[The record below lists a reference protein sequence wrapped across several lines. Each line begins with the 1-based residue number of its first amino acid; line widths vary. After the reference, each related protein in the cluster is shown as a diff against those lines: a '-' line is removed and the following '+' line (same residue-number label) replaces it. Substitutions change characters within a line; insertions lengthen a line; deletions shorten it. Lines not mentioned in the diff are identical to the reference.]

1 MISLPIPPKIIHKEG
16 NAAIFEI
23 EGLYPGYGLTLG
35 NALRRVLLSSL
46 PGAAVVSVKIK
57 GVDHEFS
64 TIPFVAEDVVELILN
79 LKEIRF
85 KIYGNEP
92 QIISLAV
99 KGEKEVKA
107 GDFKTP
113 SQVEIVNPEHH
124 IATLTDRRANLE
136 IEAVVEKGWGY
147 VPTEARKKEKL
158 AIGNIA
164 VDAIFSPIKKI
175 NYEVENM
182 RVGDRTDYNRLRVHI
197 ETDGTI
203 TPEEA
208 LKQAAKIL
216 VNQFRVLAEE
226 ETDELGEEGREVQE
240 AEKKQKTRKTEDSEE
255 VTKTKVEDMK
265 LSLRTINV
273 LAKNGVK
280 TAGGLLR
287 YSEKGL
293 KEMEGMGDAGI
304 KEIKKALKKLGLS
317 LKEEKE

>member
-1 MISLPIPPKIIHKEG
+1 MISLPIPPKIIRKEG
-16 NAAIFEI
+16 NEAVFEI

-64 TIPFVAEDVVELILN
+64 TLPFVIEDVVELILN

-85 KIYGNEP
+85 RIYGNDP
-92 QIISLAV
+92 QTISLKT

-107 GDFKTP
+107 GDFETP
-113 SQVEIVNPEHH
+113 SQVEIVNPQAH
-124 IATLTDRRANLE
+124 IATLTDKRANLE
-136 IEAVVEKGWGY
+136 MEAVVEKGWGY

-158 AIGNIA
+158 GVGNIA
-164 VDAIFSPIKKI
+164 VDAIFTPIKKI

-182 RVGDRTDYNRLRVHI
+182 RVGDRTDYNRLRLYI

-203 TPEEA
+203 SPEEA

-216 VNQFRVLAEE
+216 VNQFGVLAES
-226 ETDELGEEGREVQE
+226 GEEAKEEE
-240 AEKKQKTRKTEDSEE
+240 AEKAPKTKKEEASEE
-255 VTKTKVEDMK
+255 ASKIKIEDMK
-265 LSLRTINV
+265 LSPQTVNA
-273 LAKNGVK
+273 LAKNGVR
-280 TAGGLLR
+280 TAGGLVR

-293 KEMEGMGDAGI
+293 GELEGMGDAGI
-304 KEIKKALKKLGLS
+304 KEIKKALKKLGLN